1 MYAAFPERSPI
12 LGGDPGGSTNRP
24 WWVEGEFLNPWS
36 CTNDAGCARGVRQH
50 DADFLVVETNQPA
63 EESLAPK
70 LSAWLLVDN
79 GHGIWVNNLGMVH
92 HRLADTAIEWAAAA
106 IREGRRDS
114 KTIAGW
120 ARGMAGPD
128 ARRKAAVC
136 IGRVLEGWRQAQV
149 VPPALKTC
157 QAAQLDANWRFMGV
171 KNGVLDLST
180 GQLLSREEARGKFVT
195 RVSPVTYDLNATH
208 PAVDRLTEHLE
219 QPVGEFLW
227 RCLGRGL
234 WGRPGK
240 SLLVLVG
247 PTDSGKTTIFM
258 AIRAALGPEHT
269 GALSDDAMQSQS
281 KGRKNGPTP
290 EREVLV
296 KKRFALGVEAEG
308 WSSNSARIKAFAGG
322 GDAIDFQP
330 KFQPEQTSP
339 VRATIAIAANK
350 TPFLGL
356 NDAAVWAGA
365 SSSRTRARRS
375 WTLR

>member
-1 MYAAFPERSPI
+1 M
-12 LGGDPGGSTNRP
+12 
-24 WWVEGEFLNPWS
+24 
-36 CTNDAGCARGVRQH
+36 
-50 DADFLVVETNQPA
+50 
-63 EESLAPK
+63 
-70 LSAWLLVDN
+70 
-79 GHGIWVNNLGMVH
+79 
-92 HRLADTAIEWAAAA
+92 
-106 IREGRRDS
+106 
-114 KTIAGW
+114 
-120 ARGMAGPD
+120 
-128 ARRKAAVC
+128 
-136 IGRVLEGWRQAQV
+136 
-149 VPPALKTC
+149 
-157 QAAQLDANWRFMGV
+157 

-195 RVSPVTYDLNATH
+195 RVSPVTYDPNATH
-208 PAVDRLTEHLE
+208 PAVDRLSEHLE

-234 WGRPGK
+234 WGRPEK

-356 NDAAVWAGA
+356 NDAAVLGRCLIIPYPRPPVLDPEVKDAFAEDGNPDALAARAMLARLVRYAMDNPPLTPLEPPEAVVEAVREAQMKELGPFGRWLLPNVEEDPSQNVTIGQIWTSWAKQAGGDPDNEEIGGFLRGA
-365 SSSRTRARRS
+365 SPSTSSNCMACPRRRRCAPRAVVPQPRDGGA
-375 WTLR
+375 